1 MAMKQLDE
9 ETAKQI
15 QDLQVLEQNTQN
27 LLIQKQAF
35 QLELSETE
43 NALEEIKKSGDEVYK
58 IVGQIMIKARKQ
70 ELEKDLK
77 QKKEIID
84 LRLKSME
91 KQESFLKE
99 QLTKKRDEIMSKI
112 K

>member
-1 MAMKQLDE
+1 MKQLDE